1 MVAGEMTQKKVTS
14 VIDAPIKFVFEI
26 RSKSDKIYQ
35 TFFRVKNARDK
46 CHPDTCPLL
55 KTIKLWYS

>member
-1 MVAGEMTQKKVTS
+1 MVAGEMTS